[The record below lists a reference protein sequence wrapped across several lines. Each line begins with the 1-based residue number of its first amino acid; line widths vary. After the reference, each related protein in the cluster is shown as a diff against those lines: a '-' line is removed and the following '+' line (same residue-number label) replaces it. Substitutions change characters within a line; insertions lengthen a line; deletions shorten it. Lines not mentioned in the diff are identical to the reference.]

1 MRSVDIRSGIV
12 KIGSRGEAAR
22 GEAMP
27 ACCCAS
33 TIVIPVLSRRA
44 IPVFDPTPMI
54 STPRT
59 GCATRAYAMRAGSP
73 AAMRRS
79 STIGV
84 WPTVWAMS
92 RKIVISC
99 SPLRILSL
107 L

>member
-1 MRSVDIRSGIV
+1 
-12 KIGSRGEAAR
+12 
-22 GEAMP
+22 
-27 ACCCAS
+27 
-33 TIVIPVLSRRA
+33 
-44 IPVFDPTPMI
+44 
-54 STPRT
+54 
-59 GCATRAYAMRAGSP
+59 MRAGSP